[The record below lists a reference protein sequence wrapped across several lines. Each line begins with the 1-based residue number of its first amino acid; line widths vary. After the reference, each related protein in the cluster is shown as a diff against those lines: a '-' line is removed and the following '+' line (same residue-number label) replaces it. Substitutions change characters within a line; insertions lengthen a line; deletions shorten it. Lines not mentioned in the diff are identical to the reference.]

1 MAKLEMVIRALEC
14 CGSIMNCEEC
24 PYNDKPV
31 GCFTRLKSD
40 ALELLKER
48 EAVKPIIET
57 RWETLSVYDGDVEV
71 TENKCGACGAEIDK
85 WDKFCRVCGR
95 AVKWE

>member
-1 MAKLEMVIRALEC
+1 MAELEKVIKGLE
-14 CGSIMNCEEC
+14 NCSNLMFCESC

-48 EAVKPIIET
+48 EPAKGEKPI
-57 RWETLSVYDGDVEV
+57 RYGLVFW
-71 TENKCGACGAEIDK
+71 KCNACGMIITEG
-85 WDKFCRVCGR
+85 DKFCRECGR
-95 AVKWE
+95 SVMWE

>member
-1 MAKLEMVIRALEC
+1 MTKHEKVIRALEC

-48 EAVKPIIET
+48 HPRVLTLEEMKILSTANG
-57 RWETLSVYDGDVEV
+57 ETLFD
-71 TENKCGACGAEIDK
+71 
-85 WDKFCRVCGR
+85 
-95 AVKWE
+95 